1 MLTRG
6 EGFQASLPLAGLSVQ
21 RSYGL
26 LQPYQSVR
34 PTGRQSFFLRRPSTV
49 EVMVNGQLMRR
60 VRLDPGP
67 YDLSDFPNGYVANDV
82 RLNIVTDPGKDETLR
97 LNMVFY
103 PTKLTAA
110 RKRLGWGHSYEG
122 GVELG

>member
-1 MLTRG
+1 MRISDWSSDVCSSDPFGTRFIYDDVDSVLRWTAGDMLTRG

-49 EVMVNGQLMRR
+49 EVMVNGDRKST
-60 VRLDPGP
+60 RLH
-67 YDLSDFPNGYVANDV
+67 SSHQCAS
-82 RLNIVTDPGKDETLR
+82 RLP
-97 LNMVFY
+97 
-103 PTKLTAA
+103 
-110 RKRLGWGHSYEG
+110 SSS
-122 GVELG
+122 

>member
-26 LQPYQSVR
+26 LQPYHSVR
-34 PTGRQSFFLRRPSTV
+34 PTGRQSFFLLRPSTV

-60 VRLDPGP
+60 VRLDPAP
-67 YDLSDFPNGYVANDV
+67 YDHTDFPTGFGANAV
-82 RLNIVTDPGKDETLR
+82 RLNTFP
-97 LNMVFY
+97 
-103 PTKLTAA
+103 PTRNTTTHSLHLFFTPNQLTE
-110 RKRLGWGHSYEG
+110 GHRQFPS
-122 GVELG
+122 

>member
-67 YDLSDFPNGYVANDV
+67 YDLSYYPTGYCANDV
-82 RLNIVTDPGKDETLR
+82 RLKTVDDTGTAETLS
-97 LNMVFY
+97 F
-103 PTKLTAA
+103 KLFLTQNQFEAA
-110 RKRLGWGHSYEG
+110 RRRFSLCVVIKD
-122 GVELG
+122 